1 MFRAKL
7 TISKVAQ
14 VKRPACWPGV
24 FVCGLRIGK
33 AAPVNE
39 KSGVTEG
46 FLAMCHQQGGMLA
59 GIF

>member
-24 FVCGLRIGK
+24 FVCGHRIRK
-33 AAPVNE
+33 AAPENE
-39 KSGVTEG
+39 KSGVTERYWQYAINQAVCLPG
-46 FLAMCHQQGGMLA
+46 LF
-59 GIF
+59 